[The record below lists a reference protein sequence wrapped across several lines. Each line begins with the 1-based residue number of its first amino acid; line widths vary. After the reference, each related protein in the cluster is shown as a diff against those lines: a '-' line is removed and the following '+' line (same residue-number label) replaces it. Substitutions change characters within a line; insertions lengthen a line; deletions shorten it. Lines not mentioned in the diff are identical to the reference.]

1 MAWTTRWRRREE
13 NLVVKCDH
21 MEQSYQ
27 CTLRN
32 KITHR
37 IQIRYVGLRR
47 LVVCSVF
54 AALVAVCDFGHWCH
68 RVTISTV
75 DKSKVKVSPFA
86 CVVEIL

>member
-1 MAWTTRWRRREE
+1 MDDSEE

-32 KITHR
+32 KKIHR
-37 IQIRYVGLRR
+37 LQIRYVGLRR
-47 LVVCSVF
+47 LVVSSVS
-54 AALVAVCDFGHWCH
+54 LRLLLQSVLLGIG
-68 RVTISTV
+68 VTELRFRPV

-86 CVVEIL
+86 CH